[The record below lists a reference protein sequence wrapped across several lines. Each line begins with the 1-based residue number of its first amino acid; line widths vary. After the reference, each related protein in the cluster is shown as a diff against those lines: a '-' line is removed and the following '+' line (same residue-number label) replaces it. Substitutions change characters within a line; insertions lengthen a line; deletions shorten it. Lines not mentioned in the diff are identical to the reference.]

1 MAYLNKYICN
11 IIDVTTLYIYIYIY
25 IYMGD
30 VLEKR
35 TIHHFHSF
43 SALHGYRVKTCIPI

>member
-1 MAYLNKYICN
+1 MSANVNVIV
-11 IIDVTTLYIYIYIY
+11 I
-25 IYMGD
+25 IYMGE

-43 SALHGYRVKTCIPI
+43 SALHGYRVKT